1 MLDLGDENL
10 EYRMIGPRPD
20 AAPTIVMLHEGL
32 GCVGMWGD
40 FPDKVAAAT
49 GCGVFVYSRKG
60 YGHSSPVPLP
70 RQISYMHEEAKESL
84 PRVLDAIGFQR
95 GILLGHSDGASIAAI
110 YAGTHQ
116 DHRVLGLVLM
126 APHFIVEDVSVKS
139 IADARAAYNDGDL
152 RAKLARYHP
161 NVDVA
166 FRGWNDVWLDND
178 FREWNISEELAYIRV
193 PILIVQGEDDQ
204 YGTVRQIE
212 IANEEC
218 YCPVEVALLAGREA
232 PAAAGRHRR
241 DAEVRHRLYSPH
253 PARPRSRDTPGRL
266 TSHSSHPRPSGAI
279 QKFHWTRSED
289 AL

>member
-1 MLDLGDENL
+1 MTAKTAAATTVLADRGMLDLGDEKL
-10 EYRMIGPRPD
+10 EYRMIGPRPG

-32 GCVGMWGD
+32 GCVAMWGD

-60 YGHSSPVPLP
+60 YGNSSPVPLP
-70 RQISYMHEEAKESL
+70 RQISYMHEEAKTSV
-84 PRVLDAIGFQR
+84 PRVLDAIGFER

-126 APHFIVEDVSVKS
+126 APHFIVEDLSVKS
-139 IADARAAYNDGDL
+139 IAEARTAYNDGDL
-152 RAKLARYHP
+152 RARLARYHP

-178 FREWNISEELAYIRV
+178 FRQWDISEELAYIRV

-204 YGTVRQIE
+204 YGTLRQIE

-218 YCPVEVALLAGREA
+218 YCPVEVALLPGVKHQPQREGTEA
-232 PAAAGRHRR
+232 TLKRVSDFTRRVLQDQESEVVPA
-241 DAEVRHRLYSPH
+241 V
-253 PARPRSRDTPGRL
+253 
-266 TSHSSHPRPSGAI
+266 
-279 QKFHWTRSED
+279 
-289 AL
+289 

>member
-1 MLDLGDENL
+1 MSENREAMADLVAILEARSQDYAQAEAELDTSGRTVEQSADDLFETRRGVDEMTAKIARRLQAWPIRACSIWVTRTL

-60 YGHSSPVPLP
+60 YGKSSPVPLP
-70 RQISYMHEEAKESL
+70 RQISYMHEEARESL

-116 DHRVLGLVLM
+116 DHRVRGLVLM

-139 IADARAAYNDGDL
+139 IAEAREAYNNGDL
-152 RAKLARYHP
+152 RARLAR
-161 NVDVA
+161 VS
-166 FRGWNDVWLDND
+166 
-178 FREWNISEELAYIRV
+178 SECRCRIPRLERCLAR
-193 PILIVQGEDDQ
+193 
-204 YGTVRQIE
+204 
-212 IANEEC
+212 
-218 YCPVEVALLAGREA
+218 
-232 PAAAGRHRR
+232 
-241 DAEVRHRLYSPH
+241 
-253 PARPRSRDTPGRL
+253 
-266 TSHSSHPRPSGAI
+266 
-279 QKFHWTRSED
+279 
-289 AL
+289 

>member
-1 MLDLGDENL
+1 
-10 EYRMIGPRPD
+10 MIGPRPGQ
-20 AAPTIVMLHEGL
+20 APTIVMLHEGL

-60 YGHSSPVPLP
+60 YGKSSVVPLP
-70 RQISYMHEEAKESL
+70 RQISYMHEEASDSL
-84 PRVLDAIGFQR
+84 PRLLDAIGFER

-116 DHRVLGLVLM
+116 DHRVRGLVLM

-139 IADARAAYNDGDL
+139 IAEAREAYNKGDL
-152 RAKLARYHP
+152 RTRLAKWHP

-178 FREWNISEELAYIRV
+178 FRQWDISEELAYVRV

-204 YGTVRQIE
+204 YGTLRQIE

-218 YCPVEVALLAGREA
+218 YCPVDVALLPGVKHQPHREGTEA
-232 PAAAGRHRR
+232 TLKAVT
-241 DAEVRHRLYSPH
+241 DFI
-253 PARPRSRDTPGRL
+253 SR
-266 TSHSSHPRPSGAI
+266 
-279 QKFHWTRSED
+279 
-289 AL
+289 ALQQDGD

>member
-1 MLDLGDENL
+1 MTAKIAEKSAVDKAVKPVVLADQGMLDLGSETL

-60 YGHSSPVPLP
+60 YGKSSPVTLP
-70 RQISYMHEEAKESL
+70 RQISYMHEEARDSL
-84 PRVLDAIGFQR
+84 PKVLDAIGLEG

-116 DHRVLGLVLM
+116 DHRVRGVVLM

-139 IADARAAYNDGDL
+139 IADAREAYNKGDL
-152 RAKLARYHP
+152 RTRLAKWHP

-178 FREWNISEELAYIRV
+178 FRQWDISEELAYVRV

-204 YGTVRQIE
+204 YGTLRQIE

-218 YCPVEVALLAGREA
+218 YCPVDVALLPGVKHQPHREGTEATLKAVTEFIGR
-232 PAAAGRHRR
+232 
-241 DAEVRHRLYSPH
+241 
-253 PARPRSRDTPGRL
+253 
-266 TSHSSHPRPSGAI
+266 
-279 QKFHWTRSED
+279 
-289 AL
+289 ALQDDGH